1 MASDNQQILF
11 LEIFRSGNRLKM
23 SVSREKEISRTVSH
37 YSLCAVSFDD
47 VSRIC
52 REITGILNSAC
63 SPTAVTCEPAGNL
76 KKYGQLLWE
85 QLLTRSVKNCLRS
98 APPLGLV
105 LSLEEELVGI
115 PWELLYDGN
124 EFLGLKFN
132 VGRLIRSQDEQA
144 QPRYRNIPSRPR
156 MLILANPTGD
166 LKNAYEEGINIRNQ
180 FDKARDKIAIDFK
193 SDNINTLYVRKSL
206 REYDIVHF
214 AGHCECDKA
223 SPRETGWLLGDG
235 RFTAGDILSMS
246 QDSFF
251 PSLVFSNGCQSA
263 QVNNDPAREDYQEK
277 TYSLAS
283 AFLFSGVRH
292 YIGAIRKIEDPAS
305 FVFAREFYTRLLKS
319 FSVGESIRLAR
330 LRLVKEYG
338 INSCF
343 WAGYLLYG
351 DPNFVLFLPKV
362 KQQSD
367 KLKGFADFP
376 GKCKQKLFPVLT
388 ALGLAVVFSFLLF
401 FLPCINP
408 SSYYLF
414 KKAQKLFKSGNNSRV
429 IVLSEQ
435 IINKDPGFLEV
446 YPLLADSYARKGKND
461 EALKYYFEY
470 VLRSEKKGNPKHMA
484 CSYIMVGWF
493 YQRSGF
499 YPKAREFYQKAIE
512 FTRQNQD
519 KLNEALALRKLAVW
533 HMDKEENDQALQL
546 LTRSSEINRE
556 KKFLYDYK
564 YNLACDYFDLGLLF
578 ANKDDYNTAKE
589 FYNKSLKIFKDLNLN
604 HEMSDY
610 YFNLGEI
617 LVWEK
622 QYQKALANYLQGIK
636 IDEAQANLPSL
647 ASDYCMLGELYL
659 DMDNFFKAEEYFKKA
674 HSLAGEINA
683 RMELAEASYNLGI
696 LYKSKRRR
704 NLAREYLRQAQ
715 EIYRTVDTPDYKSVQ
730 QELLT
735 LDSPD

>member
-1 MASDNQQILF
+1 
-11 LEIFRSGNRLKM
+11 M

-52 REITGILNSAC
+52 REIIGILNRSHSKTAD
-63 SPTAVTCEPAGNL
+63 SPELADNL
-76 KKYGQLLWE
+76 KKCGQLLWE
-85 QLLTRSVKNCLRS
+85 QLLTRSVKNCLKS
-98 APPLGLV
+98 ASTMGLV
-105 LSLEEELVGI
+105 LSLEEELVSI

-132 VGRLIRSQDEQA
+132 VGRLIRSQDEEA
-144 QPRYRNIPSRPR
+144 QPRYRNIPSRPK

-166 LKNAYEEGINIRNQ
+166 LKSAYEEGINIRNQ

-193 SDNINTLYVRKSL
+193 SENINTLYVRKSL

-214 AGHCECDKA
+214 AGHCECDKV

-251 PSLVFSNGCQSA
+251 PSLVFSNACQSA
-263 QVNNDPAREDYQEK
+263 QVNKETVQEDYQEK

-292 YIGAIRKIEDPAS
+292 YIGAIQKIEDPMS
-305 FVFAREFYTRLLKS
+305 FVFAREFYTQLLKS
-319 FSVGESIRLAR
+319 ISVGESVRLSR
-330 LRLVKEYG
+330 LRLIKEYG

-351 DPNFVLFLPKV
+351 DPNFVLFLPEPKHC
-362 KQQSD
+362 SSR
-367 KLKGFADFP
+367 LKRAADLF
-376 GKCKQKLFPVLT
+376 GKYKQKFFPVLF
-388 ALGLAVVFSFLLF
+388 ALILSVIFISLLFLLPS
-401 FLPCINP
+401 LNP

-414 KKAQKLFKSGNNSRV
+414 KKTQKFFQSGKNSQV

-446 YPLLADSYARKGKND
+446 YPLLAESYARKGKSD

-470 VLRSEKKGNPKHMA
+470 ILRSEKKGNPKHMA
-484 CSYIMVGWF
+484 YSYIMVGWF

-499 YPKAREFYQKAIE
+499 YPKAREFYQKAID
-512 FTRQNQD
+512 FSRQNKD

-533 HMDKEENDQALQL
+533 HMDKEEYDQALQL
-546 LTRSSEINRE
+546 LTKSSEINRE
-556 KKFLYDYK
+556 RQFLYDYK

-578 ANKDDYNTAKE
+578 TNKDDYSTAKE
-589 FYNKSLKIFKDLNLN
+589 FYAKSLKIFKKLNLN

-617 LVWEK
+617 FVWEK

-647 ASDYCMLGELYL
+647 SSDYCMLGELYL
-659 DMDNFFKAEEYFKKA
+659 DMDNLPKAEEYFSKA
-674 HSLAGEINA
+674 QILANQINA
-683 RMELAEASYNLGI
+683 RIELAQASYNLGI
-696 LYKSKRRR
+696 LYKRKKRR

-730 QELLT
+730 QELIS
-735 LDSPD
+735 LDSPN